1 MKAYKDFIVSPIGE
15 RYNNSKKINGKDL
28 ILNTEIFNHQFINRL
43 HFNIGKIES
52 QKFMIMGQLQSAQ
65 SAVSGLQEL
74 FLNEYGS
81 YDVNL
86 EDGTINWPKEGEEIE
101 NEK

>member
-1 MKAYKDFIVSPIGE
+1 MAKKEEVVDLKPKAEKI
-15 RYNNSKKINGKDL
+15 SKEHLEALHKAVNG
-28 ILNTEIFNHQFINRL
+28 INRL